1 MRSRSTFGWQTSLA
15 DLALILFLLSASALH
30 RQPPAHSPAAV
41 PVPALRAAP
50 MAEPLAVYEAAPGA
64 PSLRQWLAQQASDPR
79 QQLTITAR
87 YGDAPGARDAA
98 LREASRLLGEAGAA
112 GLTARLV
119 VEPGAGPAR
128 VALAYDDP
136 ARVARDLLTAGAEE
150 GSSTLPPR
158 KGS

>member
-1 MRSRSTFGWQTSLA
+1 MKGSSSFGWQTSLA
-15 DLALILFLLSASALH
+15 DLSLILFMLSAAALH
-30 RQPPAHSPAAV
+30 RQPPAKPAVLHAAPAAR
-41 PVPALRAAP
+41 PAP

-64 PSLRQWLAQQASDPR
+64 PSLAKWLGQQALDPR

-119 VEPGAGPAR
+119 VEPGAGPVR

-136 ARVARDLLTAGAEE
+136 ARVARDLL
-150 GSSTLPPR
+150 
-158 KGS
+158 